1 MITARRREPK
11 VARIFGRLLILGP
24 IAAALLVSCG
34 AADNYPRQP
43 GVDVLHYTFRITLRD
58 DVDEIEGT
66 TTVDMRF
73 LEAGISHFTL
83 DLASAAKGKGMSVSS
98 VTMQGAP
105 ATFEHQDDRLR
116 ITVEPVS
123 KTGERRSF
131 TVAYHG
137 IPSAGLRIGKNLHG
151 ERTFF
156 SDNWPD
162 QAHRWLPMV
171 DHPSDKATSEFHVT
185 APSRYQVVSNGL
197 LQEEMDLGDGRRL
210 THWKQSVPIAT
221 WLNALG
227 VAQFSSHHAA
237 PVRGIPLQSWVF
249 HQDRE
254 KAVPA
259 HEDVARRV
267 LEFYIEHIG
276 PFPYEKLGGVQ
287 AAGLGGGM
295 ELASAIFYGERN
307 ILGRGVDSLV
317 AHEVAHQWFGDAVTE
332 CDWDHIWLSE
342 GFATY
347 FALLFLEHDK
357 GRDAFA
363 AGLKRSRE
371 IVLATEKR
379 NPKLAVIHDNLTDT
393 RHILNRLVYEKG
405 SWFLHML
412 RGRVGTTKF
421 WAGIREY
428 YRRHRDGNVSTDDF
442 RRVMEETS
450 GQDLGPF
457 FQQWLNRPGSPE
469 IEGNWHYRPDDRRV
483 EIMLKQVQPVEPF
496 KLSIQVAIL
505 ADGSDRPRIETLDLN
520 ERTQQ
525 FEFSCEKAPVSVTL
539 DPDCWVL
546 MKATFG
552 PRPTAPAQPAAAVS
566 PAR

>member
-1 MITARRREPK
+1 MSDARREKRG
-11 VARIFGRLLILGP
+11 RGFGPCLILGT
-24 IAAALLVSCG
+24 IVATMIGSRG
-34 AADNYPRQP
+34 AADDYPRQP

-66 TTVDMRF
+66 TTVEVRF
-73 LEAGISHFTL
+73 LEAGVSRFTL
-83 DLASAAKGKGMSVSS
+83 DLASAAKGKGMTVST
-98 VTMQGAP
+98 VTAQGAP
-105 ATFEHQDDRLR
+105 ATFEHRDDRLR
-116 ITVEPVS
+116 IPVEPAS

-131 TVAYHG
+131 TIAYHG

-162 QAHRWLPMV
+162 QVHRWLPTM

-197 LQEEMDLGDGRRL
+197 LQEETDLGDGRRL

-227 VAQFSSHHAA
+227 VAQFASHHAGS
-237 PVRGIPLQSWVF
+237 VRGIPLETWVF
-249 HQDRE
+249 HQDR
-254 KAVPA
+254 ARAIPA

-267 LEFYIEHIG
+267 LEFYIEHVG

-332 CDWDHIWLSE
+332 RDWEDIWLSE

-347 FALLFLEHDK
+347 FALLFLEHDR
-357 GRDAFA
+357 GRDAFV
-363 AGLKRSRE
+363 AGLKRGRE

-379 NPKLAVIHDNLTDT
+379 NPKLAIIHDNLTDT
-393 RHILNRLVYEKG
+393 RQILNRLVYEKG
-405 SWFLHML
+405 GWFLHML
-412 RGRVGTTKF
+412 RGRVGTTTF

-457 FQQWLNRPGSPE
+457 FHQWLKRPGSPE
-469 IEGNWHYRPDDRRV
+469 IDGTWHYRADDHRV
-483 EIMLKQVQPVEPF
+483 EIELKQIQ
-496 KLSIQVAIL
+496 KLDSFRLTIQLAII
-505 ADGSDRPRIETLDLN
+505 AEGSDRPRIETLDLT
-520 ERTQQ
+520 ERTQR
-525 FEFSCEKAPVSVTL
+525 FEFSCEKAPASVVL

-552 PRPTAPAQPAAAVS
+552 ERPAAPARPAPALN

>member
-1 MITARRREPK
+1 MNDARREERGR
-11 VARIFGRLLILGP
+11 AFGRCLILGS
-24 IAAALLVSCG
+24 IAAAMLASRV

-43 GVDVLHYTFRITLRD
+43 GVDVLHYAFRIALRD
-58 DVDEIEGT
+58 EVDEIEGT
-66 TTVDMRF
+66 TTIDVRF
-73 LEAGISHFTL
+73 LEAGICRFTL
-83 DLASAAKGKGMSVSS
+83 DLASAAKGKGMTVST
-98 VTMQGAP
+98 VTAQGAP
-105 ATFEHQDDRLR
+105 ATFEHRDDRLG
-116 ITVEPVS
+116 IAVEPAS
-123 KTGERRSF
+123 KAGERRSF
-131 TVAYHG
+131 TVAYRG
-137 IPSAGLRIGKNLHG
+137 IPTAGLRIGKNLHG

-197 LQEEMDLGDGRRL
+197 LQEETDLGDGRRL

-221 WLNALG
+221 WLTALG
-227 VAQFSSHHAA
+227 VAQFASHHAG
-237 PVRGIPLQSWVF
+237 PVRGIPLETWVF

-254 KAVPA
+254 RAVPA
-259 HEDVARRV
+259 HENVARRV
-267 LEFYIEHIG
+267 LEFYIEHVG

-332 CDWDHIWLSE
+332 RDWDHIWLSE

-347 FALLFLEHDK
+347 FALLFLEHDR
-357 GRDAFA
+357 GRDAFV

-379 NPKLAVIHDNLTDT
+379 NPKLAVIHDNLTNT
-393 RHILNRLVYEKG
+393 RQILNRLVYEKG
-405 SWFLHML
+405 GWFLHML
-412 RGRVGTTKF
+412 RGRVGTMKF
-421 WAGIREY
+421 WNGIREY

-442 RRVMEETS
+442 RRVIEETS
-450 GQDLGPF
+450 GQDLASF
-457 FQQWLNRPGSPE
+457 FHQWLKRPGSPE
-469 IEGNWHYRPDDRRV
+469 IEGTWHYRPDDRRV
-483 EIMLKQVQPVEPF
+483 EIELKQVQPGEPF

-505 ADGSDRPRIETLDLN
+505 AEGADRPRTETLDLN
-520 ERTQQ
+520 ERTQR
-525 FEFSCEKAPVSVTL
+525 FEFSCEKAPASVAL

-552 PRPTAPAQPAAAVS
+552 QRPATPAQPASAS
-566 PAR
+566 NPAR

>member
-1 MITARRREPK
+1 MSDARRREPM
-11 VARIFGRLLILGP
+11 AAGILGRCLILGT
-24 IAAALLVSCG
+24 IAALMFSSRG

-58 DVDEIEGT
+58 DVDEIDGT
-66 TTVDMRF
+66 TTVDVRF
-73 LEAGISHFTL
+73 VQPGISHFTL
-83 DLASAAKGKGMSVSS
+83 DLASAAKGKGMTVST
-98 VTMQGAP
+98 VTAQGTP
-105 ATFEHQDDRLR
+105 ATFEHENDRLR
-116 ITVEPVS
+116 ITLEPAP
-123 KTGERRSF
+123 KAGERRSF

-162 QAHRWLPMV
+162 RAHRWLPMV

-197 LQEEMDLGDGRRL
+197 LQEETDLGDGRRL

-227 VAQFSSHHAA
+227 VAQFTSHHAA
-237 PVRGIPLQSWVF
+237 SVRGIPLQSWVF
-249 HQDRE
+249 RQDRE

-259 HEDVARRV
+259 HEEAARRV

-332 CDWDHIWLSE
+332 RDWDHIWLSE

-347 FALLFLEHDK
+347 FALLFLENDK
-357 GRDAFA
+357 GRDAFV

-379 NPKLAVIHDNLTDT
+379 NRHLAVIHDNLADT
-393 RHILNRLVYEKG
+393 RYILNRLVYEKG
-405 SWFLHML
+405 GWFLHML
-412 RGRVGTTKF
+412 RGHVGTTKF

-450 GQDLGPF
+450 GQDFGPF
-457 FQQWLNRPGSPE
+457 FHQWLKRPSSPE
-469 IEGNWHYRPDDRRV
+469 IEGHWHYLPDDHRV
-483 EIMLKQVQPVEPF
+483 VIELKQVQPGEPF
-496 KLSIQVAIL
+496 RLSIQLAIL

-520 ERTQQ
+520 ERTQR
-525 FEFSCEKAPVSVTL
+525 FAFSCDKAPASVVL

-546 MKATFG
+546 MKATFSQ
-552 PRPTAPAQPAAAVS
+552 RPAAPAQPAPAFA